1 MSTDRA
7 PLPVPTVGDARPI
20 VEEFA
25 RAARFAAVTA
35 TRPVDDLSAQLDA
48 DRERLARLRRHALAW
63 RVLPLLVGQPIV
75 TVASLRDVL
84 EVPAMSAQRALG
96 QLAEAGILHEA
107 TGRTRNR
114 GWQHLGLLA
123 ILDDDAE
130 QVRRSG

>member
-1 MSTDRA
+1 M
-7 PLPVPTVGDARPI
+7 
-20 VEEFA
+20 
-25 RAARFAAVTA
+25 TA

-63 RVLPLLVGQPIV
+63 RVLPLPVGQPIV
-75 TVASLRDVL
+75 TVARLRDVL
-84 EVPAMSAQRALG
+84 EVPAMSARRALG

-114 GWQHLGLLA
+114 VWQHRGLLA